1 WTCSCPDFALRQ
13 LPCKRAFALH
23 AFLTRLPLPTPSPA
37 PPRPTYPQDWP
48 AYTRA
53 QLSEFRLF
61 HALLSDLT
69 ASLVDPRPPQS
80 RGRPRLPFPDLLFCA
95 LQKVYLQKSLRRVYG
110 QFELAAYL
118 HHIQHVPSF
127 VMPSVLFQREDLTP
141 ILTDLVARSAQ
152 PLSRLE
158 STFAVDASGYRTT
171 SFGAYCQETHGPSR
185 ANVWMKAHVIV
196 GVATH
201 TIPAVVVTSGTSAD
215 CLQFST
221 LVQTVAR
228 AGFTLREI
236 CADKAYLSRENLEM
250 AKTLGAHPYI
260 PFKVG
265 STSQA
270 QGSTMW
276 KEMFHF
282 FHEHRG
288 EFEEHYHARSNV
300 EAVFASVKRKLGET
314 LVSKDVVARGNEL
327 LAKMLVYNLT
337 VLVHEMYEHRLIP
350 EFLRRPTVPNE
361 LRAA

>member
-1 WTCSCPDFALRQ
+1 
-13 LPCKRAFALH
+13 
-23 AFLTRLPLPTPSPA
+23 
-37 PPRPTYPQDWP
+37 
-48 AYTRA
+48 
-53 QLSEFRLF
+53 
-61 HALLSDLT
+61 
-69 ASLVDPRPPQS
+69 
-80 RGRPRLPFPDLLFCA
+80 
-95 LQKVYLQKSLRRVYG
+95 
-110 QFELAAYL
+110 
-118 HHIQHVPSF
+118 
-127 VMPSVLFQREDLTP
+127 
-141 ILTDLVARSAQ
+141 
-152 PLSRLE
+152 
-158 STFAVDASGYRTT
+158 
-171 SFGAYCQETHGPSR
+171 
-185 ANVWMKAHVIV
+185 MKAHVIV

-270 QGSTMW
+270 RGSAMW
-276 KEMFHF
+276 KEMYHF

-314 LVSKDVVARGNEL
+314 LVSKDMVARGNEL
-327 LAKMLVYNLT
+327 LAKMLAYNLT

-350 EFLRRPTVPNE
+350 EFLRRPTVPHE
-361 LRAA
+361 LRTA